1 MVGVMHHDARMTR
14 EEAIAM
20 LEQHIARLEI
30 AQADPQVDPNEEEW
44 QLLQD
49 TKEEAKELLERVKA
63 GDEAA
68 LQEVSYLLEMG

>member
-1 MVGVMHHDARMTR
+1 MTR
-14 EEAIAM
+14 EKATAM
-20 LEQHIARLEI
+20 LEQHIAKLEI
-30 AQADPQVDPNEEEW
+30 AKTDPRVDPNEEEW